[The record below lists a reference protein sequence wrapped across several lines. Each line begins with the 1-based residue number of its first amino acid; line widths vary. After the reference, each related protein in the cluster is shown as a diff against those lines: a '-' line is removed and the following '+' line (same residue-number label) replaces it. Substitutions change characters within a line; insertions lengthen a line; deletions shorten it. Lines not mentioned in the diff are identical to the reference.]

1 MSIPVKIIVFQI
13 VSIDI
18 IGQFVSSDRGHVFLA
33 VIIDMLTKYTI
44 AVPLRDTTAPDIT
57 QAIQTA
63 VYQQGPPR
71 KFVSDQHEEFIKE
84 VLEHRHRSG
93 YFMYQYSIWIS
104 VVACVLLLGVMV
116 LPVAHTCL
124 YLASLLSPS
133 ATS

>member
-1 MSIPVKIIVFQI
+1 MSITGKKMLFFQI

-84 VLEHRHRSG
+84 VLKHHFQNG
-93 YFMYQYSIWIS
+93 HFMDSTSIHCGYQYFTLFCYLELFI
-104 VVACVLLLGVMV
+104 VL
-116 LPVAHTCL
+116 CFQ
-124 YLASLLSPS
+124 YL
-133 ATS
+133 